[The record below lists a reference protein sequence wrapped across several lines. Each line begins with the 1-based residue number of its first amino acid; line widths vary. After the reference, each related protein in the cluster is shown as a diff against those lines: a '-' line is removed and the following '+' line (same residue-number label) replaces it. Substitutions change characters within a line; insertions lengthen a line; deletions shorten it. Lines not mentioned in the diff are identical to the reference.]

1 MKNLAKMTALV
12 ILGITL
18 GFGNLNSQT
27 ESTDIVKENNEIL
40 KNNNGLLVEQT
51 GLLKNRNKNLVEKE
65 NIASMGIGRFSGFT
79 FAYDRIIKNRYTA
92 GVHLMRFTEN
102 YTSIGFGGNYFLNK
116 KGIRYNT
123 LNPYVGAYANYTN
136 LLGSNGLNSTQL
148 YLPVGVSL
156 HRNSGFT
163 VSLDYGFTFGDTLR
177 EDFLDFNDNKSVLD
191 DINSSL
197 RGNFKIG
204 YTF

>member
-1 MKNLAKMTALV
+1 MTALI

-27 ESTDIVKENNEIL
+27 ESTDMSKENNEIL
-40 KNNNGLLVEQT
+40 KENNGLLVETT
-51 GLLKNRNKNLVEKE
+51 GLLKNKNKNLVEQE
-65 NIASMGIGRFSGFT
+65 NIVGLGLGGFSGFT
-79 FAYDRIIKNRYTA
+79 FTYDRIIKNRFTA
-92 GVHLMRFTEN
+92 GGHFMRLTDN
-102 YTSIGFGGNYFLNK
+102 YTSIGFGGNYYFNK

-123 LNPYVGAYANYTN
+123 LNPYVGAHLNYTN
-136 LLGSNGLNSTQL
+136 FAGSFGLNSTKL

-156 HRNSGFT
+156 FRNSGFT
-163 VSLDYGFTFGDTLR
+163 VSMDYGLTFGESVRD
-177 EDFLDFNDNKSVLD
+177 DFFDFNSNKGVLD
-191 DINSSL
+191 DLNARL